1 MVDGPV
7 SPAEGNGEHRQDAA
21 ASAAARPGAG
31 DARATAVTVAPLG
44 TMPGAAYQIYPPG
57 ASLYD
62 VLSALWRAKWFIGL
76 FVVAAVAVAVVALHY
91 ATPKYTAKMVVAP
104 VSNGLGTG
112 GGPVGGAAAAVSVLG
127 LNFLGTKAATP
138 FEKFQATVRSVGF
151 ARVLQER
158 LGLLQKIYA
167 DYWDAQNR
175 RWKPP
180 VRSGFLRE
188 SIDRLKSYLNMPV
201 WVEPDE
207 RLLARYLGKIRFDPY
222 ETLPLFVISL
232 EDKDPQFALD
242 VLRAVY
248 NEADAYVRTERARQV
263 RDQLD
268 YIRARLRLVTVAEYR
283 QTLLA
288 IISQKERELMILEA
302 NLPFAVEV
310 IDPISVSA
318 RPTSP
323 RADIILPAVAVLS
336 LFLAIA
342 LVLIRFSLRRAR
354 LNTYPPVPGKG

>member
-1 MVDGPV
+1 MVDEPV
-7 SPAEGNGEHRQDAA
+7 SRSEENGDRRGDAVSGEG
-21 ASAAARPGAG
+21 RPGDGQAQ
-31 DARATAVTVAPLG
+31 ARAVSVAPLA

-62 VLSALWRAKWFIGL
+62 IFAALWRAKWFIGL
-76 FVVAAVAVAVVALHY
+76 FVVLAVAVAVIALHY

-112 GGPVGGAAAAVSVLG
+112 AGPVGGAAAAVSVLG

-151 ARVLQER
+151 AKVLQQR

-167 DYWDAQNR
+167 DYWDARNR

-180 VRSGFLRE
+180 VRKGFLRE
-188 SIDRLKSYLNMPV
+188 NIDRLKAYLNMPV

-207 RLLARYLGKIRFDPY
+207 RLLAKYLGKIRFDPY

-268 YIRARLRLVTVAEYR
+268 YIRARLRSVTVGEYR

-318 RPTSP
+318 KPTSP
-323 RADIILPAVAVLS
+323 RADIILPAVAALS
-336 LFLAIA
+336 FFLAIA

-354 LNTYPPVPGKG
+354 LNASPPAIHRG

>member
-7 SPAEGNGEHRQDAA
+7 SSAEDNGEHRQDAA
-21 ASAAARPGAG
+21 ANSPKSGAADPGPK
-31 DARATAVTVAPLG
+31 TVTVTPLG
-44 TMPGAAYQIYPPG
+44 TMPGAAYQIHPPG

-62 VLSALWRAKWFIGL
+62 VLSALWRAKWFIAV
-76 FVVAAVAVAVVALHY
+76 FIVVAVAAAVVALHF

-112 GGPVGGAAAAVSVLG
+112 GGPVGGAAAAVNVLG
-127 LNFLGTKAATP
+127 LNFLGAKAATP
-138 FEKFQATVRSVGF
+138 FDKFQATVRSVGF

-167 DYWDAQNR
+167 DYWDARNQ

-180 VRSGFLRE
+180 VRKGFLRE
-188 SIDRLKSYLNMPV
+188 SIDRLKAYLNLPV

-207 RLLARYLGKIRFDPY
+207 RLLAKYLGNIRFDPY

-268 YIRARLRLVTVAEYR
+268 YIRARLRSVTVAEYR

-318 RPTSP
+318 KPTSP

-336 LFLAIA
+336 LFLAIS
-342 LVLIRFSLRRAR
+342 LVLIRFSLRQAR
-354 LNTYPPVPGKG
+354 LNALPHVSGKV